1 MQSQPFMGAL
11 AAKLCVEMPD
21 RPASNPVL
29 CHYPKP
35 WPIPNS
41 VVSQVLVSYLQR
53 LANEEESAAE
63 MKYVDISVASTA
75 STGKQGKT
83 QGGDLFQQVRPAL
96 KTSTPPADGAAGSQK
111 SSPTERVLFLQE
123 NLRQIGN
130 GIEVAGI
137 RRAHLFHG
145 QLGITPWILTSNFS
159 PRLRENEASL
169 KDKGM
174 LPSETKVLNVY
185 EWLVD
190 MSSQG
195 LLTPL
200 ASSRP
205 SRSPGS
211 SSSASA
217 AKPSL
222 RKVSHPAAW
231 DSTQVGC
238 EEFGLANGQILM
250 RKTFKSG
257 RSGAD
262 LQAIELRDAQG
273 TAVTHATESDFVCAM
288 MAANLE
294 EDVTWH
300 FLVDKNKM
308 YRKLRQS
315 TASRRFRHTVSAFL
329 HSTHRLP
336 NGQLKTS
343 YRHLF
348 EDADSCDSLIVAT
361 EEQHRDLLETGM
373 PATKLKVIPH
383 ALPGVPEIVE
393 SASLQEKR
401 VIYLARYTPEKQHEL
416 LFQVFERVLKRV
428 PDAQLHT
435 HGVGP
440 LQATLQAR
448 VDASGLAG
456 SIHIHGYANDVATL
470 FKESS
475 LGVMASNEEGF
486 SLFGLECLAHAR
498 PLVAFSVKYGPK
510 DLLEGR
516 NAGILIPP
524 GHVDAMADAIVALLE
539 DPEKAYDLRFGALT
553 SAERF
558 TADKVAQRW
567 SKWWA
572 DVREIARHREA
583 NTLTDAS
590 F

>member
-1 MQSQPFMGAL
+1 MKHVDMSAAPSSSPGKAKKSTHADSLSQQARPAPEELAPGHGHSREKQDLTREGAL
-11 AAKLCVEMPD
+11 LPHPAARAWRKWGLTRHAGQAP
-21 RPASNPVL
+21 
-29 CHYPKP
+29 
-35 WPIPNS
+35 
-41 VVSQVLVSYLQR
+41 LQ
-53 LANEEESAAE
+53 
-63 MKYVDISVASTA
+63 ASTTPA
-75 STGKQGKT
+75 HGTTGVQ
-83 QGGDLFQQVRPAL
+83 RPSA
-96 KTSTPPADGAAGSQK
+96 
-111 SSPTERVLFLQE
+111 TERVLFLQE

-169 KDKGM
+169 KDKGV
-174 LPSETKVLNVY
+174 LPSDTKVLNVY

-190 MSSQG
+190 MSDEG

-205 SRSPGS
+205 AGS
-211 SSSASA
+211 SPAAKARPTA
-217 AKPSL
+217 AKPAL

-231 DSTQVGC
+231 DSTQTGC
-238 EEFGLANGQILM
+238 EEFGLANGQVLM
-250 RKTFKSG
+250 RKTFKPG
-257 RSGAD
+257 RGGAD
-262 LQAIELRDAQG
+262 LQAIEMRDAQG
-273 TAVTHATESDFVCAM
+273 RTTTYATESDFVCAM

-294 EDVTWH
+294 KDVTWH

-308 YRKLRQS
+308 YRQLRRS
-315 TASRRFRHTVSAFL
+315 VTSRRLHCTVSAFL

-361 EEQHRDLLETGM
+361 EEQHRDLLETGV
-373 PATKLKVIPH
+373 PAAKLNVIPH

-401 VIYLARYTPEKQHEL
+401 VIYLARYTAEKQHEL
-416 LFQVFERVLKRV
+416 LFQVFERVLKKV

-440 LQATLQAR
+440 LQAALQAR

-456 SIHIHGYANDVATL
+456 NIHIHGYSSDVAAL
-470 FKESS
+470 FRESS
-475 LGVMASNEEGF
+475 LGVMPSSEEGF

-524 GHVDAMADAIVALLE
+524 GQVSAMADAIVALLE

-567 SKWWA
+567 SKWWT
-572 DVREIARHREA
+572 DVREIARHRGPHA
-583 NTLTDAS
+583 PAS
-590 F
+590 ASH